1 MLALNMLLTTDM
13 FTFVGV
19 TDIST
24 NRVVSYYMFMTDIFE
39 GRMFFFFRKASGQ
52 FVASFVETKW
62 DIIDQK
68 SGLLDVC
75 GD

>member
-39 GRMFFFFRKASGQ
+39 WRMFFSSGRP
-52 FVASFVETKW
+52 
-62 DIIDQK
+62 
-68 SGLLDVC
+68 LDNL
-75 GD
+75 